1 MMNKLLAELIG
12 TFTLV
17 FLGCGSAVMATTNP
31 DLGPG
36 LVGISMAFGLALIGM
51 AYGIGAV
58 SGCHINPAVSLGAML
73 AGRMPQDEMLRYWG
87 AQIIGATLGALAILL
102 IMQGKL
108 GGYEGGYGANG
119 WGTGYLGEF
128 NMMSALLFEIIA
140 TFLFVVVILGATG
153 KGAASA
159 IAGLG
164 IGLTLIVIH
173 IVGINITGV
182 SVNPAR
188 SFGPALFSGG
198 TALAQLWLF
207 MLAPMIGG
215 AASGILFRTGLLD
228 ADTPKTNVQVDASA

>member
-1 MMNKLLAELIG
+1 MNKLLAELIG

-128 NMMSALLFEIIA
+128 NTMSALLFEIIA

-215 AASGILFRTGLLD
+215 AAAGILFRTGLLD

>member
-128 NMMSALLFEIIA
+128 NTMSALLFEIIA

-215 AASGILFRTGLLD
+215 AAAGILFRTGLLD

>member
-1 MMNKLLAELIG
+1 MNKLLAELIG

-207 MLAPMIGG
+207 MLAPLIGG
-215 AASGILFRTGLLD
+215 AAAGMLFRTGLLD

>member
-1 MMNKLLAELIG
+1 MNKLLAECIG
-12 TFTLV
+12 TFTLI
-17 FLGCGSAVMATTNP
+17 FLGCGSAVLATTNP

-73 AGRMPQDEMLRYWG
+73 AGRMPQGEMFRYWA
-87 AQIIGATLGALAILL
+87 AQVVGATLGALALVL
-102 IMQGKL
+102 IMQGKI
-108 GGYEGGYGANG
+108 GGYDGGYGANG

-128 NMMSALLFEIIA
+128 NMFSALLFEIIA

-153 KGAASA
+153 KGAATA

-173 IVGINITGV
+173 IVGINVTGV

-198 TALAQLWLF
+198 AAMAQLWLF
-207 MLAPMIGG
+207 ILAPMIGG
-215 AASGILFRTGLLD
+215 AAAGILFRTGLLD
-228 ADTPKTNVQVDASA
+228 AEAPETDVRVDAST

>member
-1 MMNKLLAELIG
+1 MNKLLAELIG